1 MIYLDGNSLGPLQT
15 HVAEKL
21 SNTVAKEWGDGLTS
35 SWNDAG
41 WIDLPAKLGDRI
53 ARLIG
58 AGAGEVVIG
67 DSTSVNI
74 FKLACALLAKD
85 TKQRKI
91 VTERDNFPTDIYVLQ
106 GLVALFGN
114 RHELILAAQDEIQ
127 DLIDDDTALVLL
139 THVNYRTGQ
148 IFDMAALTERAHA
161 TGTPIIWDLCH
172 TVGALPVDLRG
183 CSVEYAVGCTYKYLN
198 GGPGAPAF
206 TYISANLID
215 EFQPIVTGWFSH
227 ARQFEFE
234 ANYESDD
241 SIKKAT
247 VGTPGILGLAA
258 LDAAL
263 DIWDEVSLD
272 AIRDKSVSLC
282 EEFISLVET
291 AYSSHDLK
299 LVSPRD
305 SAERGSQVSLSH
317 PDGYAVMQALI
328 ARGVIGDFRAP
339 DIMRFGFAPLYT
351 RYVDVFDA
359 VEHVRD
365 VLETGEWKK
374 PEFAVRQAVT

>member
-1 MIYLDGNSLGPLQT
+1 M
-15 HVAEKL
+15 ER
-21 SNTVAKEWGDGLTS
+21 EWGDGLIS

-41 WIDLPAKLGDRI
+41 WIDLPANLGDRI
-53 ARLIG
+53 AVLIG

-74 FKLACALLAKD
+74 FKLASVLLAKD
-85 TKQRKI
+85 TERRKI

-106 GLVALFGN
+106 GLVSLFGN

-127 DLIDDDTALVLL
+127 DLIGDDTALVLL

-148 IFDMAALTERAHA
+148 IFDMAALTDRAHA

-172 TVGALPVDLRG
+172 TVGAMPVDLRG
-183 CSVEYAVGCTYKYLN
+183 CGAAYAVGCTYKYLN

-206 TYISANLID
+206 TYISANMID
-215 EFQPIVTGWFSH
+215 EFQPILTGWFGH

-234 ANYESDD
+234 PDYEPDN
-241 SIKKAT
+241 SIKKAM
-247 VGTPGILGLAA
+247 VGTPAILSLAA

-263 DIWDEVSLD
+263 DIWDEVALT
-272 AIRDKSVSLC
+272 AVRDKSVSLC
-282 EEFISLVET
+282 EEFISLVERLCP
-291 AYSSHDLK
+291 AQDLN
-299 LVSPRD
+299 LVSPRE
-305 SAERGSQVSLSH
+305 SAERGSQVSFSH

-339 DIMRFGFAPLYT
+339 DIMRFGIAPLYT

-359 VEHVRD
+359 VAHLRD

-374 PEFAVRQAVT
+374 PEFRVHQAVT